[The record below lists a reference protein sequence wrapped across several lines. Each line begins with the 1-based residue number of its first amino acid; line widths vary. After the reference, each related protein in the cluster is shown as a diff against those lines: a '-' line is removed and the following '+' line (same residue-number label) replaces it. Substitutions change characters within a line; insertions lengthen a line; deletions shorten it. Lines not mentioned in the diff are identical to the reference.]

1 MSVLL
6 FIITFAN
13 NFNMFF
19 LMSSALAA
27 LIGLLVSI
35 ILILRKLSPVYSLI
49 LGALIGGLLAGWGLE
64 LTVTN
69 MIGGVQKISNAIIR
83 ILAAGVLTGML
94 VKTGAAST
102 IASGIIKALG
112 EKYIYLALALSA
124 LLLTAMGVFIDVAV
138 ITIAPIA
145 IIMGSKLNL
154 SKFKLLLA
162 MIGGGK
168 CGNILS
174 PNPNTILAAENF
186 DAPLSSVMA
195 AGILPALIGLVV
207 TVFVIIPL
215 MPKGNIMNTES
226 ITDAKKGN
234 KAKKEEEQLPSLWS
248 SLLGPI
254 VTIVLLAL
262 RPLANIQIDPMIAL
276 PVGGIV
282 GIIVTGHWKNMGNC
296 LSYGLEKMSGIAIL
310 LVGTGALAGVIQAS
324 DIKDVLVGALE
335 GWSNGGTIIA
345 PIAGALMSAASAST
359 TAGATI
365 ASASFSDTIIAAG
378 VSAVWG
384 AAMVNAGA
392 TVLDHLP
399 HGSFFHATGG
409 TMGFSIKERLKLIP
423 YESIVGLVLA
433 VCSVSVCL
441 LMQYFDDKIQCL
453 LELIK
458 SWL

>member
-1 MSVLL
+1 
-6 FIITFAN
+6 
-13 NFNMFF
+13 
-19 LMSSALAA
+19 MSSALAA
-27 LIGLLVSI
+27 LIGLVLSI
-35 ILILRKLSPVYSLI
+35 VLILKKLSPVYSLM
-49 LGALIGGLLAGWGLE
+49 LGALVGGLLAGWGMQT
-64 LTVTN
+64 TVIH
-69 MIGGVQKISNAIIR
+69 MIGGVQDISKAIIR

-102 IASGIIKALG
+102 IAKSIIKALG

-145 IIMGSKLNL
+145 IIMGSKLRL
-154 SKFKLLLA
+154 PKFKLLLA

-174 PNPNTILAAENF
+174 PNPNTIVAADNF

-195 AGILPALIGLVV
+195 AGIVPALIGLVV

-215 MPKGNIMNTES
+215 MPKGELME
-226 ITDAKKGN
+226 GN
-234 KAKKEEEQLPSLWS
+234 MAQGEDEQLPALWR

-254 VTIVLLAL
+254 ITIALLAL
-262 RPLANIQIDPMIAL
+262 RPIAKIEIDPMIAL
-276 PVGGIV
+276 PVGGFV
-282 GIIVTGHWKNMGNC
+282 GILTTGNWKNMGTC

-324 DIKDVLVGALE
+324 DIKDVLVSLLA
-335 GWSNGGTIIA
+335 GWSNGGTFMA

-365 ASASFSDTIIAAG
+365 ASASFAQAIMAAG
-378 VSAVWG
+378 VAAVWG
-384 AAMVNAGA
+384 AAMINAGA
-392 TVLDHLP
+392 TILDHLP

-409 TMGFSIKERLKLIP
+409 AMGFSVKDRLKLIP
-423 YESIVGLVLA
+423 YESIVGLVLTIG
-433 VCSVSVCL
+433 SVAMYMFVG
-441 LMQYFDDKIQCL
+441 
-453 LELIK
+453 
-458 SWL
+458 

>member
-1 MSVLL
+1 M
-6 FIITFAN
+6 N
-13 NFNMFF
+13 
-19 LMSSALAA
+19 SALAA
-27 LIGLLVSI
+27 LIGLILSI
-35 ILILRKLSPVYSLI
+35 VLIIRKLSPVYSLI
-49 LGALIGGLLAGWGLE
+49 LGAIVGGLLAGWGLE
-64 LTVTN
+64 TTVAQ
-69 MIGGVQKISNAIIR
+69 MISGVKDITPAIVR
-83 ILAAGVLTGML
+83 IIAAGVLTGML

-102 IASGIIKALG
+102 IAKSIIKALG

-145 IIMGSKLNL
+145 IITGSKLRL

-174 PNPNTILAAENF
+174 PNPNTIIAAENF

-195 AGILPALIGLVV
+195 AGVLPALIGLAV

-215 MPKGNIMNTES
+215 MPKGDLMEADGVNEKNE
-226 ITDAKKGN
+226 N
-234 KAKKEEEQLPSLWS
+234 LPSLWR

-262 RPLANIQIDPMIAL
+262 RPIVGVVIDPMIAL

-282 GIIVTGHWKNMGNC
+282 GIIATGNWKNMGTC

-310 LVGTGALAGVIQAS
+310 LVGTGTLAGIIKAS
-324 DIKDVLVGALE
+324 AIKDVLVGLLA
-335 GWSNGGTIIA
+335 GWSNGGTFMA
-345 PIAGALMSAASAST
+345 PIAGALMSAATAST

-365 ASASFSDTIIAAG
+365 ASASFADAIMAAG
-378 VSAVWG
+378 VAAVWG

-392 TVLDHLP
+392 TILDHLP

-409 TMGFSIKERLKLIP
+409 SMGFSVKERLKLIP
-423 YESIVGLVLA
+423 YESIVGLVLTI
-433 VCSVSVCL
+433 CSVALYMLV
-441 LMQYFDDKIQCL
+441 
-453 LELIK
+453 
-458 SWL
+458 